1 MTAGSAAAKTIQRW
15 SLQSLARLKT
25 DLGDP
30 QALQVVT
37 PMARDLAK
45 DVAIRLEEQKL
56 HVEHMERYVQQNL
69 LQGISSTTTTTSTEK
84 DQEQRDPNTPST
96 NHSNNNK
103 NKVIATSNFAE
114 ASWWNN
120 PPKAPPKTDPQRHGI
135 LEKAKKN
142 LHDLKVLH
150 ESTRDVANALYLHL
164 DQKSPLNH
172 TSQQDSFLDQKE
184 TKWIKAALRQVRDR
198 HALTV
203 ENLAE
208 FVITTRPYWET
219 PQALDP
225 TVMDF
230 LRGRLGVQLLCE
242 HYLAPSGD
250 EGHGIVCVDCPLSVV
265 LEDAITEASILC
277 ESNYSH
283 LVTAAPEVVIV
294 NQTLGR
300 QDHFTIVRPWVH
312 YVLVELLK
320 NAMAISME
328 RMEEQQR
335 GKNSQQGLPPAIYI
349 SIDDHHEKGDD
360 LKSYLSIDVL
370 DQGGGFSNP
379 DLTKSTDI
387 MFDFVRTKTTM
398 WDRLDDQQTYAM
410 PSSPMQGLGVGLCL
424 SRLAM
429 EHFGGTVDLK
439 QHPPLSMCQQHA
451 FAEYDVEAGC
461 VASIRLLKDLD
472 HPEQLFGDENQT
484 PHEIVCD

>member
-1 MTAGSAAAKTIQRW
+1 MTAGSAAAKTIARW
-15 SLQSLARLKT
+15 SLNSLARMKT
-25 DLGDP
+25 DMGDP
-30 QALQVVT
+30 KALQVVT

-45 DVAIRLEEQKL
+45 DVAIRLDEQKL
-56 HVEHMERYVQQNL
+56 HVEHMERYVQKNL
-69 LQGISSTTTTTSTEK
+69 LEGISSNSSSSNENDK
-84 DQEQRDPNTPST
+84 EQRDPNTT
-96 NHSNNNK
+96 NYNSSSK
-103 NKVIATSNFAE
+103 NSVIATSTFSE

-164 DQKSPLNH
+164 DQKSQNINDI
-172 TSQQDSFLDQKE
+172 TTEASFLDQKE

-242 HYLAPSGD
+242 HYLAPYVSGD
-250 EGHGIVCVDCPLSVV
+250 EQEGHGIVCVECPLSVV
-265 LEDAITEASILC
+265 LEDAIAEASILC

-283 LVTAAPEVVIV
+283 LVTAAPEVVVV
-294 NQTLGR
+294 NQTIGR

-328 RMEEQQR
+328 RMER
-335 GKNSQQGLPPAIYI
+335 GDSHQGLPPTIYI
-349 SIDDHHEKGDD
+349 SIDDHHEEGDE

-387 MFDFVRTKTTM
+387 LFDFVRTKTTM

-451 FAEYDVEAGC
+451 FAEYDLESGC
-461 VASIRLLKDLD
+461 IASIRLLKDLD
-472 HPEQLFGDENQT
+472 HPEQLFGDEGQ
-484 PHEIVCD
+484 PPKEIVCD